1 MLVSLS
7 LHIQEEAE
15 LSSELTDLLEVV
27 DHWANGLENYW
38 SNSSGGQVTGE
49 DGYLGGWFMF
59 FALPWGAAWPQE
71 PRPQSPLHPLW
82 ALYRGR
88 MLIWSAVENGFR
100 YQVLS
105 MMWRHSGVH
114 QARRFLHGGFE
125 TADRS
130 KGGFPGQSSLTSIFR
145 RRLE

>member
-1 MLVSLS
+1 MVLAVVLVAVLWLEVSLVRGWRCEGS
-7 LHIQEEAE
+7 ALVCSAVVTAGEEREERRRYDQLLALSNNIQEEGE
-15 LSSELTDLLEVV
+15 ELTGELAVLLGVV

-38 SNSSGGQVTGE
+38 SNSSAGQVTGE

-100 YQVLS
+100 
-105 MMWRHSGVH
+105 
-114 QARRFLHGGFE
+114 
-125 TADRS
+125 
-130 KGGFPGQSSLTSIFR
+130 
-145 RRLE
+145 